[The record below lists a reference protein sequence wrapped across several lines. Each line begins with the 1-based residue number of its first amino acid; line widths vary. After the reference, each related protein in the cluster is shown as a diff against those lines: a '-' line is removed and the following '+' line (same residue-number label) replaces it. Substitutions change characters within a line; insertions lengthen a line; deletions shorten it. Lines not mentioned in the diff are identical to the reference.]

1 MLFALLISRVNTKAE
16 RIRHD
21 DVNVQINGTR
31 SCEEHVRPETGSSA
45 SVPPLLLFS
54 TGALPPL
61 RLEQLNYPEPE
72 ILLSSTKIVS
82 LLSFFFFFLHPANG
96 TILTT
101 VSL

>member
-1 MLFALLISRVNTKAE
+1 M
-16 RIRHD
+16 
-21 DVNVQINGTR
+21 
-31 SCEEHVRPETGSSA
+31 RPETGSSA

-82 LLSFFFFFLHPANG
+82 LLFFFFFLHPANG